1 MKITVFGATGSI
13 GKHVVSQALDS
24 GHIVTAVARNPSKIT
39 RSDSRLETI
48 VADVLV
54 NDSRLRNAVAGADAV
69 IIALG
74 DGMRGRV
81 RAAGTK
87 NIIAAMKTVG
97 IKRLI
102 CQSTLGAGESFAN
115 LNWIWRFIF
124 RVPLRKA
131 MADHQLQERY
141 VRECDLDWTIVR
153 PAAFTDGDRTGQY
166 RHGFDQHARKL
177 TLKIARA
184 DVADFMIRQLRESR
198 YLRQTSSLS
207 Y

>member
-13 GKHVVSQALDS
+13 GKHFVGQALDS
-24 GHIVTAVARNPSKIT
+24 GQMVTAVARESSKIA
-39 RSDSRLETI
+39 RSDPRLATI

-87 NIIAAMKTVG
+87 NIIAAMKSVG
-97 IKRLI
+97 TKRLI
-102 CQSTLGAGESFAN
+102 CQSTLGAGDSFAN
-115 LNWIWRFIF
+115 LNWLWRFIF

-131 MADHQLQERY
+131 MADHQLQEKY
-141 VRECDLDWTIVR
+141 VRESDLDWTIVR
-153 PAAFTDGDRTGQY
+153 PAAFTDGERTGRYQ
-166 RHGFDQHARKL
+166 HGFDQYAKNL

-184 DVADFMIRQLRESR
+184 DVADFMIRQLRGSE
-198 YLRQTSSLS
+198 YLRRATSLS

>member
-13 GKHVVSQALDS
+13 GKHIVSQALAS
-24 GHIVTAVARNPSKIT
+24 GQRVTAVVRDPAKIT
-39 RSDSRLETI
+39 SSNPNLDTT
-48 VADVLV
+48 VADALV
-54 NDSRLRNAVAGADAV
+54 DDVRLRNAVAGADAV
-69 IIALG
+69 MIALG

-87 NIIAAMKTVG
+87 NIIAAMRDAGT
-97 IKRLI
+97 KRLI

-115 LNWIWRFIF
+115 LNWIWRLIF

-141 VRECDLDWTIVR
+141 VRESNLDWTIVR
-153 PAAFTDGDRTGQY
+153 PAAFTDGDRTGEY
-166 RHGFDQHARKL
+166 RHGFGRQARNL

-184 DVADFMIRQLRESR
+184 DVADFMMRQLVEPK
-198 YLRQTSSLS
+198 YLHQTPSLS

>member
-1 MKITVFGATGSI
+1 MKVTVFGATGSI
-13 GKHVVSQALDS
+13 GKHIVSQALAS
-24 GHIVTAVARNPSKIT
+24 VQMVTAVARDPSKIT
-39 RSDSRLETI
+39 RSDFGLETI
-48 VADVLV
+48 AADVLV
-54 NDSRLRNAVAGADAV
+54 NDSRLKNAVAGADAV
-69 IIALG
+69 IVALG

-87 NIIAAMKTVG
+87 NIIAAMKDVG
-97 IKRLI
+97 VKRLI
-102 CQSTLGAGESFAN
+102 CQSTLGAGESIAN

-141 VRECDLDWTIVR
+141 VRESSLDWTIVR

-184 DVADFMIRQLRESR
+184 DVADFMIRQLRDSK
-198 YLRQTSSLS
+198 YLCRATSLS

>member
-1 MKITVFGATGSI
+1 MKITVFGATGSV
-13 GKHVVSQALDS
+13 GKHIVNQALDA
-24 GHIVTAVARNPSKIT
+24 GLMVTAVARDPSKIT
-39 RSDSRLETI
+39 RSDSGLDTTP
-48 VADVLV
+48 ADVLV
-54 NDSRLRNAVAGADAV
+54 NDSRLRNAVASADAV

-87 NIIAAMKTVG
+87 NIIAAMRDVG

-115 LNWIWRFIF
+115 LNWFWRFIF
-124 RVPLRKA
+124 RIPLRKA

-141 VRECDLDWTIVR
+141 VRESGLDWTIVR

-166 RHGFDQHARKL
+166 RHGFDRHARKL

-184 DVADFMIRQLRESR
+184 DVADFMIRQIIEST
-198 YLRQTSSLS
+198 YLRQASSLS